1 MILTGQFLANG
12 NLKENSKK
20 LKKLILLKM
29 NHFEF
34 SQTKLSVEEK
44 CTLLQYTDSHFKEIQ
59 HM

>member
-20 LKKLILLKM
+20 LKKLILLQM

-34 SQTKLSVEEK
+34 SQTKLLVEEK
-44 CTLLQYTDSHFKEIQ
+44 CTLLMFTDSHFKEIQ